1 MKVETVKLNIEELEQ
16 RIAPS
21 PTGSNAATNAS
32 SNGKSHGSTPEVPAG
47 APSPAEPLAYNG
59 FAKGWVRWILGAA
72 TQQRHRE
79 AVKVQIQ
86 KGGEIKWMTERNF
99 Y

>member
-32 SNGKSHGSTPEVPAG
+32 SNGKSNGSTPEVPAG
-47 APSPAEPLAYNG
+47 SHPQPNP
-59 FAKGWVRWILGAA
+59 
-72 TQQRHRE
+72 
-79 AVKVQIQ
+79 
-86 KGGEIKWMTERNF
+86 
-99 Y
+99 